1 MLRFKPSRS
10 VQSHLNYFGKTIADV
25 QKEELEGIRAR
36 LRQLQSEAPVVSV
49 CMIAWN
55 EERNIVAALS
65 SLSQQRSRYP
75 MEIIVVDNNSA
86 DRTAETI
93 RALGARYVSESNQ
106 GYAWAR
112 QRGVVEARG
121 RFILS
126 ADADTVYPELW
137 VETMVK
143 ALDKPQIACT
153 YALHAFFTQDG
164 RYPLGLMVYQWLKY
178 VGIWIK
184 DFKRPH
190 LNCGGAGMGFP
201 KDLAVQV
208 GGYDVNVVRGSDGTL
223 AFELGKLGAVRMVR
237 SVHGQIWT
245 SMRRTELDGSLWNAF
260 WKRFALQMRY
270 FLHYFSPQKER

>member
-1 MLRFKPSRS
+1 MLRFKPNRS
-10 VQSHLNYFGKTIADV
+10 VQSHLKYFGKSIAELDTI
-25 QKEELEGIRAR
+25 ELENIRHR
-36 LRQLQSEAPVVSV
+36 LTQLQSETPVVSI

-75 MEIIVVDNNSA
+75 MEIIVVDNNST
-86 DRTAETI
+86 DRTAESI
-93 RALGARYVSESNQ
+93 RALGAHYVSESNQ

-112 QRGVVEARG
+112 QRGIVEAKG
-121 RFILS
+121 RYVLS
-126 ADADTVYPELW
+126 ADADTVYPERW
-137 VETMVK
+137 VETLVK
-143 ALDKPQIACT
+143 ALDKPNVACV
-153 YALHAFFTQDG
+153 YSLHAFFTHDG
-164 RYPLGLMVYQWLKY
+164 RYPLSLMLYQWLKY

-190 LNCGGAGMGFP
+190 LNCGGAGMGFK
-201 KDLAVQV
+201 KDLATQA

-223 AFELGKLGAVRMVR
+223 AFELGKLGGVNMV
-237 SVHGQIWT
+237 SSTEGQIWT